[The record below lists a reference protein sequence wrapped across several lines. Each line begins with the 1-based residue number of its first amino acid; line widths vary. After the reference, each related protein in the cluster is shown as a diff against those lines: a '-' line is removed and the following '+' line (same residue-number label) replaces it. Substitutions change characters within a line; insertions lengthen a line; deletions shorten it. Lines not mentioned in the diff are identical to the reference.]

1 MEGSSESKGESMDRL
16 LLHCDVAHALWVNMF
31 QIFEVQ
37 WVMLGSIRHEK
48 YEAGDGKGSGLFNWF
63 TGGSETVQAL

>member
-1 MEGSSESKGESMDRL
+1 MDDL

-37 WVMLGSIRHEK
+37 WVMLGNFVGDISLGSIDQIF
-48 YEAGDGKGSGLFNWF
+48 GIWF
-63 TGGSETVQAL
+63 LVV